1 MNTVQ
6 FIFWILLCQVPG
18 LVGRAVTQHHMPW
31 YHQLNQPFFT
41 PPDGAF
47 PVVWGALYLCL
58 GCAGYLISRPQLNA
72 QNRKTLGLF
81 VLQLALNTLWAPLF
95 FGRQEMGGA
104 LLVLCA
110 MIVLT
115 GWIMRRVW
123 QPARGAF
130 WLLVPYLLWLL
141 FAWGLSITLLLLN

>member
-1 MNTVQ
+1 M
-6 FIFWILLCQVPG
+6 
-18 LVGRAVTQHHMPW
+18 VGQAVTQDHMVW

-41 PPDGAF
+41 PPDWVF
-47 PVVWGALYLCL
+47 PVVWSVLYLCL
-58 GCAGYLISRPQLNA
+58 GGAGYLINQPRLQA

-81 VLQLALNTLWAPLF
+81 VLQLVLNTLWTPLF
-95 FGRQEMGGA
+95 FGRQEMGWA

-115 GWIMRRVW
+115 GWVMRRVW

-141 FAWGLSITLLLLN
+141 FALGLSAALLLIN

>member
-1 MNTVQ
+1 MNAVQ

-18 LVGRAVTQHHMPW
+18 MVGQAVTQNHMVW

-41 PPDGAF
+41 PPDWVF
-47 PVVWGALYLCL
+47 PVVWSVLYLCL
-58 GCAGYLISRPQLNA
+58 GGAGYLINQPRLQA

-81 VLQLALNTLWAPLF
+81 VLQLALNTLWTPLF
-95 FGRQEMGGA
+95 FGRQEMGWA

-115 GWIMRRVW
+115 GWMMRRVW
-123 QPARGAF
+123 QPARGGC
-130 WLLVPYLLWLL
+130 WCHICCGCCLPWD
-141 FAWGLSITLLLLN
+141 